1 MEILNKLEVFLQAR
15 SKREIILLNA
25 LVFLLGFALIFI
37 PSFERTKFKV
47 TQKRTQKMQLE
58 QEIFALE
65 NALLIAQNIDEKDT
79 HTLQDA
85 ITLLEQNIATQEQ
98 QKQLLE
104 KKFGVYF
111 LKDLANAN
119 ALHHVEISQAKDVI
133 KVFVQ
138 GKYGNILSF
147 LDSLQTQPQLHIQ
160 TLQLYPNSTTQDLL
174 LYTKAHLGAL

>member
-65 NALLIAQNIDEKDT
+65 NALLVAQNIDEKDT

-104 KKFGVYF
+104 KMIF
-111 LKDLANAN
+111 
-119 ALHHVEISQAKDVI
+119 
-133 KVFVQ
+133 
-138 GKYGNILSF
+138 
-147 LDSLQTQPQLHIQ
+147 
-160 TLQLYPNSTTQDLL
+160 
-174 LYTKAHLGAL
+174 

>member
-65 NALLIAQNIDEKDT
+65 NAI

-160 TLQLYPNSTTQDLL
+160 TLQLYPNSTTQDLV